1 MPGKS
6 VQEAKKPSVK
16 KKPLTPPKK
25 SVEKATTPV
34 KRRRNKRSENTIQ
47 AIFDAANQV
56 ILVSGVDRVS
66 ILDVCK
72 VAKISRGTFYR
83 YFSSQ
88 DELLDAFSKFKRDR
102 FHTALSGALN
112 AHDDPD
118 ERFNALVDYLN
129 EYLELGTARKLLT
142 VAPQYAIGWF
152 NRIFHDSI
160 ERLQD
165 DLRIVFDAW
174 DERLGVELDR
184 ELICEFLIRYI
195 LSEQLVMSTPQRRRS
210 LPKKIRRMVQSMVIA
225 HRVD

>member
-1 MPGKS
+1 MPGAKLKA
-6 VQEAKKPSVK
+6 EKKPTAKKNATPLKEVK
-16 KKPLTPPKK
+16 K
-25 SVEKATTPV
+25 ENAPV

-47 AIFDAANQV
+47 AICDAADQV

-66 ILDVCK
+66 ILNVCK
-72 VAKISRGTFYR
+72 VAGISRGTFYR

-88 DELLDAFSKFKRDR
+88 DELLDAFSKYKRER
-102 FHTALSGALN
+102 FHTSLSGALE
-112 AHDDPD
+112 AYDDPD
-118 ERFNALVDYLN
+118 ERFNALVDYLDK
-129 EYLELGTARKLLT
+129 YLELGTAKKLLT

-160 ERLQD
+160 ESLQK

-195 LSEQLVMSTPQRRRS
+195 LSEQLVKSTPQRRRS

>member
-1 MPGKS
+1 MPGGKLKA
-6 VQEAKKPSVK
+6 EKKPAAKK
-16 KKPLTPPKK
+16 
-25 SVEKATTPV
+25 KATPLKEVKREKVPV

-47 AIFDAANQV
+47 SIFDAADQV
-56 ILVSGVDRVS
+56 ILVSGADRVS

-72 VAKISRGTFYR
+72 VAGISRGTFYR

-88 DELLDAFSKFKRDR
+88 DELLDAFSKYKRER
-102 FHTALSGALN
+102 FHTSLSGALE
-112 AHDDPD
+112 AYDDPD
-118 ERFNALVDYLN
+118 ERFNALVDYLAQ
-129 EYLELGTARKLLT
+129 YLELGTAKKLLT

-160 ERLQD
+160 ECLQK

-195 LSEQLVMSTPQRRRS
+195 LSEQLVKTTPQRRRS

>member
-1 MPGKS
+1 MSGAK
-6 VQEAKKPSVK
+6 VQAVKKPASSK
-16 KKPLTPPKK
+16 KAGSSKEVQKD
-25 SVEKATTPV
+25 SGPV
-34 KRRRNKRSENTIQ
+34 RRRRNKRSENTIQ
-47 AIFDAANQV
+47 AIFDAADQV

-72 VAKISRGTFYR
+72 VAGISRGTFYR

-88 DELLDAFSKFKRDR
+88 DELLDAFSKYKRER
-102 FHTALSGALN
+102 FHASLSGALE
-112 AHDDPD
+112 AYDDPD
-118 ERFNALVDYLN
+118 ERFNALVDYLDQ
-129 EYLELGTARKLLT
+129 YLELGTAKKLLS

-160 ERLQD
+160 ESLQK

-195 LSEQLVMSTPQRRRS
+195 LSEQLVKSTPQRRRS